1 MLLTMDRAYNLA
13 KREHRKRAA
22 VDYLGERTGT
32 YEYRTQR
39 YSAVY
44 ELMQPSDDD
53 LIMDLGAG
61 YGDFDYFL
69 RHDREYRGRYL
80 PVDAALDGTD
90 LENYRIPTA
99 ADYIVAIELIEHL
112 YTADL
117 LIPQMQF
124 LARKRAI
131 LTTPN
136 AAVQDVLTLD
146 RTHVQG
152 FHAEELRGLGWT
164 VEVRSFFGKPND
176 SLLAWT

>member
-1 MLLTMDRAYNLA
+1 MQLLDQPAF
-13 KREHRKRAA
+13 RELRKVSATE
-22 VDYLGERTGT
+22 YLNERTGT

-44 ELMQPSDDD
+44 DLMRPEPDD

-69 RHDREYRGRYL
+69 RHDREFRGRYF

-90 LENYRIPTA
+90 LEHYAIRTT

-112 YTADL
+112 HTADL
-117 LIPQMQF
+117 LLPQMQ
-124 LARKRAI
+124 LMANKRAI

-136 AAVQDVLTLD
+136 AAVQDVIAMD

-152 FHAEELRGLGWT
+152 FHAEELRGMGWN